1 MVIAE
6 SLLVF
11 SLVKGAVDAV
21 KSAIDTAEDVQGIY
35 KGLDALFH
43 HRDAAEQEIAKKKPK
58 PKSKLHAFFSKK
70 IGDDDDDL
78 SVGAVAAMVLEK
90 KKLDRAIEN
99 LGIRI
104 DNKFGPGTWDEILA
118 TRDKM
123 LEDRAA
129 KQRDEKKAAA
139 AQALKED
146 KFWDTI
152 LYWVVEALKLGAVLV
167 VAGGIIYWVWS
178 SRCTEG
184 TC

>member
-21 KSAIDTAEDVQGIY
+21 KSALDTAEDVQGIY
-35 KGLDALFH
+35 KGLDALFNH
-43 HRDAAEQEIAKKKPK
+43 KDAAEREIEKKKPR
-58 PKSKLHAFFSKK
+58 PESKLHAFFSKK
-70 IGDDDDDL
+70 MGDDDDDL

-139 AQALKED
+139 AQAHNED

-152 LYWVVEALKLGAVLV
+152 LYWVVEASKLGAVLI

>member
-1 MVIAE
+1 MLL
-6 SLLVF
+6 SLDLQKQSTPSPLLNPSTPTKF
-11 SLVKGAVDAV
+11 ANPSKEEER
-21 KSAIDTAEDVQGIY
+21 IHQ
-35 KGLDALFH
+35 
-43 HRDAAEQEIAKKKPK
+43 KKKPK

-70 IGDDDDDL
+70 IGNDDDDL

-90 KKLDRAIEN
+90 KKLDSAIEN

-129 KQRDEKKAAA
+129 KQRDDKKAAA
-139 AQALKED
+139 AQAHKED

-152 LYWVVEALKLGAVLV
+152 LYWVVEASKLGAVLV